1 MKTRTLL
8 LAMALF
14 MMRTPLTASAF
25 DGERKGFL
33 LNLGAGFGQT
43 FSSSGSYNTTGFV
56 TDFKIGGG
64 PSNKV
69 QVYYTNRVLWY
80 SYDFTT
86 TTFAKGMSAAGVS
99 YFLKPQSPSLFFS
112 GALGLAAINTSS
124 GRSSDPGFGF
134 TLGVGFELASHFIWE
149 ITFMSA
155 SNNLGS
161 NLMFS
166 ISWLAY

>member
-1 MKTRTLL
+1 MTRTLL

-14 MMRTPLTASAF
+14 MMMIPLTASAF
-25 DGERKGFL
+25 DGERKGFM
-33 LNLGAGFGQT
+33 LNIGAGFGQT
-43 FSSSGSYNTTGFV
+43 YSAFGANNSTGFV

-69 QVYYTNRVLWY
+69 QIYYTNRVLWY
-80 SYDFTT
+80 GSEFTS
-86 TTFAKGMSAAGVS
+86 TTFAKGISAAGVS
-99 YFLKPQSPSLFFS
+99 YFLKQQSPSLFFS
-112 GALGLAAINTSS
+112 GALGLGVINSSS

-134 TLGVGFELASHFIWE
+134 TLGLGFELARNFIWE
-149 ITFMSA
+149 ITFMNA
-155 SNNLGS
+155 SNYIGS

>member
-1 MKTRTLL
+1 MKIRVLL
-8 LAMALF
+8 ITTALF
-14 MMRTPLTASAF
+14 LLVAPLTASAF
-25 DGERKGFL
+25 DGERKGFM

-43 FSSSGSYNTTGFV
+43 FSSGGSNNTTGFV

-80 SYDFTT
+80 SYDFTST
-86 TTFAKGMSAAGVS
+86 TLAKGMSAMGVS
-99 YFLKPQSPSLFFS
+99 YFLKPHSPSLFFS
-112 GALGLAAINTSS
+112 GALGLAAINSSS

-134 TLGVGFELASHFIWE
+134 TLGIGLEFARHFIWE
-149 ITFMSA
+149 ITVMNA
-155 SNNLGS
+155 SNNIGS
-161 NLMFS
+161 NLMVS